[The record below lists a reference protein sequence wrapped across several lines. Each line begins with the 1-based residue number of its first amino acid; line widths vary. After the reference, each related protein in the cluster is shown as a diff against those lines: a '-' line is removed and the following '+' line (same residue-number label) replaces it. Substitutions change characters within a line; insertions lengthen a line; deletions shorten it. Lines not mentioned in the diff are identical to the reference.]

1 MYKLN
6 ERVDLLIMKK
16 IIFSMLIAACL
27 MSPSVY
33 ADEYQRFTF
42 DNAEIT
48 TSGSVTYN
56 SGTIGNAAYF
66 SNNAYATLNEGVVS
80 SLNDFTISIW
90 VKPSSVVTWSR
101 IFDFGTG
108 TDKYMFLT
116 PSNGEKTVFAITSG
130 GAGSEQKITA
140 DIPFSAEKWTHIAI
154 TKSGNT
160 AIMYA
165 DGEEIGRNESMTISP
180 SDLGVATQNYIAKS
194 QYNDPYFTG
203 GIDDL
208 RIYDY
213 ALGAEDI
220 SQLALGE
227 SGAITSLKAVDISV
241 EANSDITLPD
251 YVTATFADKSTRDV
265 KVKWDSYDDNKLTQ
279 DGSFAV
285 EGTVNGTDIKA
296 TANIIVTSLSVT
308 DGLTATAQIYA
319 DSGNVYSKY
328 KVNCT
333 SPINDAVLM
342 LAVYNGG
349 KLDKVATEKIDSL
362 TSGEYTV
369 STGFTETD
377 DTIVKSYLWIKE
389 MTPLT
394 KIAERN
400 YGNPYGSSFEVSEV
414 KLTDGMFKTSQDL
427 GKSFIM
433 SLDVDRLLAPVAYS
447 TGATTDKSLY
457 YGGWEA
463 FDYRVYHGTGISG
476 HSLGHWMSAAST
488 MYAATGDEAVK
499 EKLNY
504 AVSKLSEYQNDDGYI
519 GGVEK
524 SGLVNAFKNGMNV
537 SGFDLSGYWVP
548 WYSFHKIYQGLIDAY
563 TLTGNDEALCVVRKF
578 ADWAISV
585 TSHMSDDTFNDMLR
599 CEYGGMN
606 EVFAQLYDITNEKKY
621 LDMAVRFS
629 QPAILDPLANGVDE
643 LQGKHANTQI
653 PKVIGAAA
661 VYNEDESYDKY
672 KKVAEFFYNTVI
684 DHRSYVIGGNSN
696 REHFGGLTEEVL
708 GTQTCETCN
717 TYNMMKLSEYLYA
730 WEHKPEYM
738 DYYEKALFNHILAS
752 QDPETGMKTYFMA
765 TTQGHFKVYSTKED
779 SFWCC
784 VGSGMENPGRY
795 TRNIYYKDGSD
806 FYVNQFISSNVNWK
820 EKGLKISQTTNYP
833 YEDTTVIS
841 IDEGSAE
848 ASIKLRIPSWIAD
861 DAVVTINDD
870 APVNVSETGYYTIN
884 RIWKK
889 GDKITLKL
897 PMGLST
903 YTARDSA
910 NKVAFMYGP
919 VVLAGALGTDNFP
932 VSDIVS
938 DHTSLDNT
946 QTITVPN
953 IVVADKS
960 PETFIT
966 PSDIGKLEFTMT
978 FKPSADAESTQ
989 EIKLIPY
996 FDLHH
1001 QRYSLYWMLYGEN
1014 EEIETDAFTKAL
1026 NAVTVDTVYPNEQ
1039 QPEVDHN
1046 MQKNNSYSGYFDTV
1060 ARGWRDARGADGY
1073 FSYDMKVKSD
1083 SEKNYVMAVYW
1094 GSDTGFSADGINY
1107 TREFNILVDG
1117 TIIGEQKLDNT
1128 SPNKLIYGYY
1138 EIPSELL
1145 EGKEKVTVK
1154 FAPKG
1159 AANAAGGVFETRITT
1174 AEVKPE

>member
-1 MYKLN
+1 
-6 ERVDLLIMKK
+6 MKK
-16 IIFSMLIAACL
+16 TIFSILIAACL
-27 MSPSVY
+27 LTSPVY
-33 ADEYQRFTF
+33 AEECRRFTL

-56 SGTIGNAAYF
+56 SGAIGNAAYF
-66 SNNAYATLNEGVVS
+66 SNNAYATLDEGIVS
-80 SLNDFTISIW
+80 SLGDFTISVW
-90 VKPSSVVTWSR
+90 AKPDSVVTWSR

-116 PSNGEKTVFAITSG
+116 PSNGEKTVFAITTG
-130 GAGSEQKITA
+130 GSSSEQKITVE
-140 DIPFSAEKWTHIAI
+140 IPFSAEKWTHIAI

-165 DGEEIGRNESMTISP
+165 DGVEIGRNESMTLSP
-180 SDLGVATQNYIAKS
+180 SDLGVTNLNYIAKS

-213 ALGAEDI
+213 ALSADDV

-227 SGAITSLKAVDISV
+227 SGAITSLKSVDISV
-241 EANSDITLPD
+241 EANSEINLPE
-251 YVTATFADKSTRDV
+251 YVTATFDDESTRDV
-265 KVKWDSYDDNKLTQ
+265 KVTWDSYDNDKLNR
-279 DGSFAV
+279 DGSFTV

-296 TANIIVTSLSVT
+296 TANITVTSLSIT
-308 DGLTATAQIYA
+308 DGLTATARIYA
-319 DSGNVYSKY
+319 NSGKVYSKY
-328 KVNCT
+328 TIACDSEIK
-333 SPINDAVLM
+333 DAILM
-342 LAVYNGG
+342 IAVYNGG
-349 KLDKVATEKIDSL
+349 KLDNIVTQKIDSL

-369 STGFTETD
+369 SADFTETD

-389 MTPLT
+389 MIPLT
-394 KIAERN
+394 KISERN

-457 YGGWEA
+457 YGGWESY
-463 FDYRVYHGTGISG
+463 DYRTYHGTGISG

-488 MYAATGDEAVK
+488 MYAATGDETVK
-499 EKLNY
+499 EKLDY
-504 AVSKLSEYQNDDGYI
+504 AVSKLAEYQNDDGYV

-524 SGLVNAFKNGMNV
+524 SGLVSAFKNGMNV

-563 TLTGNDEALCVVRKF
+563 TLTGNEDALNVVCNF

-585 TSHMSDDTFNDMLR
+585 TEDMSDDTFNNMLR

-606 EVFAQLYDITNEKKY
+606 EVFAQLYDITGEKKY
-621 LDMAVRFS
+621 FDMALRFC
-629 QPAILDPLANGVDE
+629 QAEILDPLSKETDE

-661 VYNEDESYDKY
+661 VYNEDESYENY
-672 KKVAEFFYNTVI
+672 KKAAEFFYDTVVE
-684 DHRSYVIGGNSN
+684 HRSYAIGGNSN

-730 WEHKPEYM
+730 WNHNPEYM

-765 TTQGHFKVYSTKED
+765 TTPGHFKVYSTKEN

-795 TRNIYYKDGSD
+795 TRNIYYKDGND
-806 FYVNQFISSNVNWK
+806 FYVNQFISSTVDWK
-820 EKGLKISQTTNYP
+820 EKGLKISQKTNYP
-833 YEDTTVIS
+833 YEDTTVVT

-848 ASIKLRIPSWIAD
+848 ASIKLRIPAWIAD
-861 DAVVTINDD
+861 DAVITINDES
-870 APVNVSETGYYTIN
+870 PISVSETGYYTIN

-889 GDKITLKL
+889 GDTITLKM

-903 YTARDSA
+903 YTSRDSA

-932 VSDIVS
+932 ASDIVG

-960 PETFIT
+960 PDTFIT
-966 PSDIGKLEFTMT
+966 PSDISKLEFTMT
-978 FKPSADAESTQ
+978 FKPSADADDTQ

-1001 QRYSLYWMLYGEN
+1001 QRYSLYWMVYGEN

-1046 MQKNNSYSGYFDTV
+1046 MQKNNSYSGYFETV

-1094 GSDTGFSADGINY
+1094 GGDVAFSADGVSY
-1107 TREFNILVDG
+1107 TREFNILVDD
-1117 TIIGEQKLDNT
+1117 TVIGEQTLNNS
-1128 SPNKLIYGYY
+1128 SPNNLIYSYY

-1159 AANAAGGVFETRITT
+1159 ATNAAGGVFEVRITT
-1174 AEVKPE
+1174 DEIQPE